1 MSGCS
6 CNNQTLAVGNHEC
19 CSQTSFV
26 QDKLCAPYTI
36 TSVTPLITIYA
47 LNTNPSKTFV
57 SGTISLES
65 GPTGGD
71 VTVTFLLGATI
82 VETDTLIVG
91 ASLAFTK
98 SGFTSITLTGTGAAP
113 FTPPYQGEFCLTPRY
128 PLG

>member
-1 MSGCS
+1 MCGCS
-6 CNNQTLAVGNHEC
+6 SNNQILVAGNHEC

-36 TSVTPLITIYA
+36 TTAAAQVIYA

-57 SGTISLES
+57 SGTISLDS

-82 VETDTLIVG
+82 VETDTLPVG

>member
-6 CNNQTLAVGNHEC
+6 CNNQALAVGNHEC

-26 QDKLCAPYTI
+26 QDKLCATYTL
-36 TSVTPLITIYA
+36 TTATPQVIYA
-47 LNTNPSKTFV
+47 LNTNPTKTFV
-57 SGTISLES
+57 SGTISLDS
-65 GPTGGD
+65 GPTGGT
-71 VTVTFLLGATI
+71 VAVTFLLGATI
-82 VETDTLIVG
+82 VETDTLTVG

>member
-1 MSGCS
+1 MSGCNS
-6 CNNQTLAVGNHEC
+6 IVEGDHAC

-26 QDKLCAPYTI
+26 QDKLCANYTL
-36 TSVTPLITIYA
+36 TTAAAQVIYA
-47 LNTNPSKTFV
+47 LNTNPTKTFV

-71 VTVTFLLGATI
+71 VTVTFLLGATT
-82 VETDTLIVG
+82 VETETLPVG
-91 ASLAFTK
+91 ATLAFTK
-98 SGFTSITLTGTGAAP
+98 NGFTSITLSGTGAAP